1 MKSSINFLKFYA
13 LLSTAAIVYLFYQ
26 SNQPAVQQDVLRVK
40 GIVIEDEQG
49 RERILMGA
57 PIPFAQNRVRTD
69 TARARDSWGFIH
81 EDYMEFYKSYDHHT
95 NGILIL
101 DENGYDRLAMGDPT
115 PDPNIGKRIG
125 PSTGFV
131 INDKEGFER
140 SGYGLL
146 TVNGIDRVNLG
157 LDTNS
162 GTEGL
167 VLSVEDNGTH
177 GLIMKGPEHTIFLG
191 KSDSTNYFRKEQTP
205 FSGLIMRAE
214 NGQDLEWNTKEIP
227 QD

>member
-1 MKSSINFLKFYA
+1 MKTTVNFLAIYA
-13 LLSTAAIVYLFYQ
+13 LVSTAAIAYLFYQ
-26 SNQPAVQQDVLRVK
+26 SSVQQSIPEVLRVK
-40 GIVIEDEQG
+40 GIVIEDDQG

-57 PIPFAQNRVRTD
+57 PIPTVDHRVRTD
-69 TARARDSWGFIH
+69 TTRARESWGFIH
-81 EDYMEFYKSYDHHT
+81 PDYMEFYKGYDHNT

-101 DENGYDRLAMGDPT
+101 DENGYDRLAMGDPV
-115 PDPNIGKRIG
+115 PDPNIGKRMG

-131 INDKEGFER
+131 INDREGFER

-167 VLSVEDNGTH
+167 VLSVDDNGTH

-191 KSDSTNYFRKEQTP
+191 KSDSTNYFRKSQQP
-205 FSGLIMRAE
+205 FNGLIMRAE
-214 NGQDLEWNTKEIP
+214 GGQDLEWNTKDPLE
-227 QD
+227 D